1 VRARARAAVDPVWKH
16 PRTGAQLFVG
26 NQDAAKHAVARH
38 GIRSVVNCTDSLPEY
53 TQDTLRFHV
62 SGWALAIRNR
72 PVRAEQLIAFFA
84 PVWQFIDERLE
95 RGESGACFRRATD
108 WRLVCARVVRA
119 LDRDTRH

>member
-1 VRARARAAVDPVWKH
+1 MWKH

-38 GIRSVVNCTDSLPEY
+38 GIRSVVNCTDTLPEY

-72 PVRAEQLIAFFA
+72 PVRPEQLVAFFA
-84 PVWQFIDERLE
+84 PVWKFVDERLE
-95 RGESGACFRRATD
+95 RGESGAYFRRATD
-108 WRLVCARVVRA
+108 WRIERVRVVRA
-119 LDRDTRH
+119 LGRETRL